1 MTDHLEILAVLQVE
15 VEEYRSLALELKA
28 YKTMARLDRLA
39 DDLARY
45 ARRMLALRDRDDGVV
60 AGSSPRKLH

>member
-1 MTDHLEILAVLQVE
+1 MTDDLETIAGMQAE
-15 VEEYRSLALELKA
+15 VEEYRGLARELKA
-28 YKTMARLDRLA
+28 WKILARLDKLA

-45 ARRMLALRDRDDGVV
+45 ARRMLALRHRDDGVV